1 MEKYAKLILRFGLGV
16 VFLYF
21 GLNQFLSPE
30 KWVGLLPDFLSNL
43 ENAKYFIY
51 LNAIF
56 DVLVALS
63 LFFDLFLKLFSIL
76 GFLHLLGISLFS
88 LGVFSPSGAR
98 DIGLA
103 FAMLSLFFFY
113 FERNLFKFK

>member
-1 MEKYAKLILRFGLGV
+1 MEKYAKLILRFGLEI

-21 GLNQFLSPE
+21 GVGQLLSPE
-30 KWVGLLPDFLSNL
+30 KWTALLSDFLSNL

-51 LNAIF
+51 LNATFDIF
-56 DVLVALS
+56 IATS

-76 GFLHLLGISLFS
+76 GFLHLLAISLLS
-88 LGVFSPSGAR
+88 LGALSPSGAR
-98 DIGLA
+98 DIGLG

-113 FERNLFKFK
+113 FERNLFKLK

>member
-1 MEKYAKLILRFGLGV
+1 MEKYAKLILRFGLAV

-21 GLNQFLSPE
+21 GVSQFLSPE
-30 KWVGLLPDFLSNL
+30 RWITLLPDFLGNL

-51 LNAIF
+51 LNATF
-56 DVLVALS
+56 DILIAVS

-88 LGVFSPSGAR
+88 LGILSPSGVR

-103 FAMLSLFFFY
+103 FAMLSLFLFY
-113 FERNLFKFK
+113 FERSLFKLK